1 MSTVLHP
8 IEVEI
13 IKVLR
18 GYDYIALNEIAKQT
32 KLSLDQIRRGVEWL
46 KEKNLVEVKE
56 ETSSFIELDTLGEK
70 SVAEGLPERRIHN
83 FLNKRGGR
91 EEIEIVRKEIGMD
104 EKEFSAAV
112 GFAIKNGLVKVVKEN
127 GKILVEALPYSKS
140 LDTEVLLNKIFSLKQ
155 IEINQLSSYERKIL
169 NELVK
174 RPNYIKIKEVKQI
187 TVKAKNDAF
196 KLLEE
201 YYKANYVE
209 KLTPELIVSG
219 MWRNVKLR
227 PYDIEGTVPVIY
239 PGRKHP
245 VQDFIDQ
252 VREIFLNF
260 GFEEIEGQIVL
271 SSFWNF
277 DALFIPQD
285 HPAREMQDTFYLKD
299 MVDKSVRKNPLVET
313 IRNIH
318 ENGGNTGSR
327 GWNYKWSIA
336 EAEKMVLRTH
346 TTPITLQYL
355 YKNRPLSAKVFSI
368 DKVFRNENLDSR
380 HLFEFHQYEGIV
392 TGKNVTLRHLIG
404 ILSSFYKELGFKK
417 VKFWPTYFPYTE
429 PSMEAVAYVDK
440 IGRWLELCGMGVFRP
455 EVVEPAGIKNPVLAW
470 GGGLERLILLAYDVD
485 DIRFLYENSL
495 GWLRSVNY
503 ARTKF

>member
-1 MSTVLHP
+1 MSAVLHP

-18 GYDYIALNEIAKQT
+18 GEDYIALNEIAKQT

-83 FLNKRGGR
+83 FLSKRGGR

-112 GFAIKNGLVKVVKEN
+112 GFAIKNGLVKVIKEN

>member
-1 MSTVLHP
+1 MSSILHP

-18 GYDYIALNEIAKQT
+18 GEDYITLTEIAEQT
-32 KLSLDQIRRGVEWL
+32 KLSLDQVRRGVEWL
-46 KEKNLVEVKE
+46 KEKKLVDVKE
-56 ETSSFIELDTLGEK
+56 EVSSFIELDTLGEK
-70 SVAEGLPERRIHN
+70 SVIEGLPERKIHN
-83 FLNKRGGR
+83 FLSKKGGK
-91 EEIEIVRKEIGMD
+91 EEIETVKMEIGMN
-104 EKEFSAAV
+104 EKEFSAAM
-112 GFAIKNGLVKVVKEN
+112 GFAIKNGLVKVTKEDK
-127 GKILVEALPYSKS
+127 KILVEALPYSKL
-140 LDTEVLLNKIFSLKQ
+140 LDAEVLLNKIFSQKQ
-155 IEINQLSSYERKIL
+155 IETNQLGPLEKKIL
-169 NELVK
+169 NELLK
-174 RPNYIKIKEVKQI
+174 RPNYIKIKEIKRI
-187 TVKAKNDAF
+187 TVKAKKEAF
-196 KLLEE
+196 KILEE

-209 KLTPELIVSG
+209 KLTPELIISG

-227 PYDIEGTVPVIY
+227 PYDIEGTVPAIY
-239 PGRKHP
+239 PGKKHP

-260 GFEEIEGQIVL
+260 GFEEIEGHIVL

-299 MVDKSVRKNPLVET
+299 MIDKSVRKNPIVKT
-313 IRNIH
+313 IRKIH

-327 GWNYKWSIA
+327 GWGYKWSII

-346 TTPITLQYL
+346 TTPVTLQYL
-355 YKNRPLSAKVFSI
+355 YENKPLSAKVFSI

-440 IGRWLELCGMGVFRP
+440 IGKWLELCGMGVFRP

-470 GGGLERLILLAYDVD
+470 GGGLERLILLAYDID

>member
-1 MSTVLHP
+1 MSAVLHP

-18 GYDYIALNEIAKQT
+18 GVDYIALNEIAKQT

-83 FLNKRGGR
+83 FLSKRGGR
-91 EEIEIVRKEIGMD
+91 EEIEIVKKEIGMD
-104 EKEFSAAV
+104 EKEFSAAM
-112 GFAIKNGLVKVVKEN
+112 GFAIKNGLVKVIKEN
-127 GKILVEALPYSKS
+127 EKILMEALPYSKS
-140 LDTEVLLNKIFSLKQ
+140 LDTEVLLNKIFSLKK
-155 IEINQLSSYERKIL
+155 IEINQLSSFERKIL

-299 MVDKSVRKNPLVET
+299 MVDKNVRKNSLVET
-313 IRNIH
+313 IKNIH

-327 GWNYKWSIA
+327 GWGYKWSIA

-355 YKNRPLSAKVFSI
+355 YKNKPSSAKVFSI

-392 TGKNVTLRHLIG
+392 TGKKVTLRHLIG

-455 EVVEPAGIKNPVLAW
+455 EVVKPAGIKNPVLAW

>member
-1 MSTVLHP
+1 
-8 IEVEI
+8 
-13 IKVLR
+13 
-18 GYDYIALNEIAKQT
+18 
-32 KLSLDQIRRGVEWL
+32 LS
-46 KEKNLVEVKE
+46 
-56 ETSSFIELDTLGEK
+56 
-70 SVAEGLPERRIHN
+70 
-83 FLNKRGGR
+83 KRGGR

>member
-1 MSTVLHP
+1 MSAVLHP

>member
-1 MSTVLHP
+1 
-8 IEVEI
+8 
-13 IKVLR
+13 
-18 GYDYIALNEIAKQT
+18 
-32 KLSLDQIRRGVEWL
+32 
-46 KEKNLVEVKE
+46 
-56 ETSSFIELDTLGEK
+56 
-70 SVAEGLPERRIHN
+70 
-83 FLNKRGGR
+83 
-91 EEIEIVRKEIGMD
+91 
-104 EKEFSAAV
+104 
-112 GFAIKNGLVKVVKEN
+112 
-127 GKILVEALPYSKS
+127 
-140 LDTEVLLNKIFSLKQ
+140 
-155 IEINQLSSYERKIL
+155 
-169 NELVK
+169 
-174 RPNYIKIKEVKQI
+174 
-187 TVKAKNDAF
+187 
-196 KLLEE
+196 
-201 YYKANYVE
+201 
-209 KLTPELIVSG
+209 
-219 MWRNVKLR
+219 
-227 PYDIEGTVPVIY
+227 
-239 PGRKHP
+239 
-245 VQDFIDQ
+245 
-252 VREIFLNF
+252 
-260 GFEEIEGQIVL
+260 
-271 SSFWNF
+271 
-277 DALFIPQD
+277 
-285 HPAREMQDTFYLKD
+285 
-299 MVDKSVRKNPLVET
+299 VRKNPLVET

>member
-1 MSTVLHP
+1 MSAVLHP

-83 FLNKRGGR
+83 FLSKRGGR

>member
-1 MSTVLHP
+1 
-8 IEVEI
+8 
-13 IKVLR
+13 
-18 GYDYIALNEIAKQT
+18 
-32 KLSLDQIRRGVEWL
+32 
-46 KEKNLVEVKE
+46 
-56 ETSSFIELDTLGEK
+56 
-70 SVAEGLPERRIHN
+70 
-83 FLNKRGGR
+83 
-91 EEIEIVRKEIGMD
+91 MD